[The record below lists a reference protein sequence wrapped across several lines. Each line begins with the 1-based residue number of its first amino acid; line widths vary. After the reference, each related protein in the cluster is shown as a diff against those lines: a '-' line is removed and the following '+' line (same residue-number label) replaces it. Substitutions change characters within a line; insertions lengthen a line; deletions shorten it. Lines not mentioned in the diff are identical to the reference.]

1 MLSLL
6 SVEVSEPCSWFCKVQ
21 NIDCFDPHQFCPY
34 CQMFAVS
41 LLTEF
46 ADLSFFCSISPAPS
60 LLQCW
65 GSTASN
71 GVSTPFQTM
80 APSCK
85 AGTIYF
91 HIFQSVILFL
101 GVSLG
106 PIPTV
111 SQGCMFT
118 KFKVPLLTSTLRRWP
133 RPHLT
138 SPLNLFLSRCHP
150 HPPFLLIPSLAQEIS
165 PSRCFFYPLVLNLY
179 SIPVLSLNLILYLM
193 VNFQLVRYLWSWM
206 LGKPGTILWSEVHR
220 AVESFPASVSQRVT
234 LLSQPVMSVWGSHP
248 ELPS

>member
-1 MLSLL
+1 MSPFLL
-6 SVEVSEPCSWFCKVQ
+6 LTGNNAVPFVCWTQRAMQLILQSPKHRL
-21 NIDCFDPHQFCPY
+21 CFDPHQFCPY

-41 LLTEF
+41 LFTEF
-46 ADLSFFCSISPAPS
+46 ADLSFFCSVSPAPS

-71 GVSTPFQTM
+71 GVSSPFQTVT
-80 APSCK
+80 PSFK
-85 AGTIYF
+85 AGTIHF
-91 HIFQSVILFL
+91 HIFQPVILLL

-138 SPLNLFLSRCHP
+138 SPLNLFLSRYHP
-150 HPPFLLIPSLAQEIS
+150 HPPFSPHSISGSGDISLQ
-165 PSRCFFYPLVLNLY
+165 VL
-179 SIPVLSLNLILYLM
+179 
-193 VNFQLVRYLWSWM
+193 
-206 LGKPGTILWSEVHR
+206 
-220 AVESFPASVSQRVT
+220 
-234 LLSQPVMSVWGSHP
+234 LLSSGAESIQYSSP
-248 ELPS
+248 EPKPYFIFDG